1 MQQRTLIGETP
12 NVLFVHL
19 QRIVFNFNT
28 YNNEKINTKFEFPNQ
43 LDLRPYSFKH
53 IVEKEGIKKVDE
65 LSDDLKDLQQ
75 FDEDN
80 YIYKLVGVNIHVGTA
95 DHGHYYSLI
104 NTNRGVA
111 EVDPTVKEADWLNV
125 EKDNWRVFNDD
136 EVKFFSFK
144 DMAAEAFGGD

>member
-1 MQQRTLIGETP
+1 M
-12 NVLFVHL
+12 
-19 QRIVFNFNT
+19 
-28 YNNEKINTKFEFPNQ
+28 
-43 LDLRPYSFKH
+43 
-53 IVEKEGIKKVDE
+53 
-65 LSDDLKDLQQ
+65 KDLQQ

-80 YIYKLVGVNIHVGTA
+80 YIYKLVGVYIHVGTA

>member
-1 MQQRTLIGETP
+1 LE
-12 NVLFVHL
+12 
-19 QRIVFNFNT
+19 
-28 YNNEKINTKFEFPNQ
+28 
-43 LDLRPYSFKH
+43 D
-53 IVEKEGIKKVDE
+53 
-65 LSDDLKDLQQ
+65 
-75 FDEDN
+75 DN

-111 EVDPTVKEADWLNV
+111 EVDPILKEADWLNV

-144 DMAAEAFGGD
+144 DMAAEAFGGSESAVTKDEVQNFLQSSGNSYGKSAYMLVYERKKKKSVR